1 MVNSTDRVLP
11 NEPTNT
17 RPAVP
22 EGSDSEDLED
32 ERAAESIKILEAVAT
47 FDDVTVWGH
56 DQVPSSDDAFV
67 KGIEEWIAFAEAIH
81 SQTVTEEPSKRSSD

>member
-1 MVNSTDRVLP
+1 VNSTDRVLP
-11 NEPTNT
+11 NKSANT
-17 RPAVP
+17 RPAAL

-32 ERAAESIKILEAVAT
+32 EQVAEPTKILEAVAA

-56 DQVPSSDDAFV
+56 DQVPGSDDAFL

-81 SQTVTEEPSKRSSD
+81 SPPVTQEPSNRSSD